1 MKLSRPSFGT
11 VLGGL
16 ALFVALGGTAAAATG
31 TIVNIGDPNNASRVA
46 AVDAANRL
54 QVGGLVNE
62 RPLPPTDLWRAAT
75 AVFDNTCTTIGAPP
89 AGKGLVVR
97 DLTVSVIGGSAAD
110 FDGGQFIVVYA
121 NSTCTGPPVWDMVPT
136 SNGTTTMQFDPGIG
150 IPASGQLSAINYSS
164 GSFDFEVYAHGYLVA
179 SAYVPSTA
187 VAPSKS
193 GQGGDAPAAR

>member
-62 RPLPPTDLWRAAT
+62 RPLPPTELWRAAA
-75 AVFDNTCTTIGAPP
+75 AVIGSGCQVIGTPP
-89 AGKGLVVR
+89 AGKGVVVR
-97 DLTVSVIGGSAAD
+97 DFTVTVSDGSGTDFNGSHYIAVYSNTTCSGGA
-110 FDGGQFIVVYA
+110 
-121 NSTCTGPPVWDMVPT
+121 VWDVVPT
-136 SNGTTTMQFDPGIG
+136 SNGTTIATFDPGFAL
-150 IPASGQLSAINYSS
+150 PASSGLSAINFS
-164 GSFDFEVYAHGYLVA
+164 GGTFIFEVYAHGYAVA
-179 SAYVPSTA
+179 PAYLPSTA
-187 VAPSKS
+187 VAPSTGKR
-193 GQGGDAPAAR
+193 DAEVPASR